1 MDAAKNIVTFDYIAK
16 NRKMIVEVQSFGM
29 LLVIVQG
36 IHFQCVFFMQI
47 AYCRC
52 IQVYTGV

>member
-1 MDAAKNIVTFDYIAK
+1 MKPGNVFFLVDAAKNIVTFDYIAK

-36 IHFQCVFFMQI
+36 
-47 AYCRC
+47 
-52 IQVYTGV
+52 